1 MREAVQ
7 RKLQNSEEAR
17 VETEQKRDTL
27 KSQLIAL
34 EKDRERLLKIH
45 EQNKKQVDE
54 LARERD
60 ILNKNYLK
68 AGLVRKVARLAYFL
82 GCVQWGVECMC
93 VWPDV

>member
-60 ILNKNYLK
+60 ILNKNFLK
-68 AGLVRKVARLAYFL
+68 VKLTK
-82 GCVQWGVECMC
+82 W
-93 VWPDV
+93 

>member
-17 VETEQKRDTL
+17 MEIEQKRDTL

-34 EKDRERLLKIH
+34 EKDHERLLKIH

-60 ILNKNYLK
+60 ILNKNFLK
-68 AGLVRKVARLAYFL
+68 VCQTSTLIRIVEMLSQKHLVQF
-82 GCVQWGVECMC
+82 
-93 VWPDV
+93 